1 MWCTAGAMEKVKS
14 RLCQHTAEEGG
25 FSFFLVRKRRVLS
38 GKMERDKKLREEVKK
53 VKVKLKI

>member
-25 FSFFLVRKRRVLS
+25 FSFFFV
-38 GKMERDKKLREEVKK
+38 GRD
-53 VKVKLKI
+53 